1 MGNMYVFLSAI
12 MTKPKTKFI
21 PVGQT
26 EADRSKFSVRTS
38 YFLTCISLGSEARFL
53 FIYFCFTDCKFSAL
67 SSALFG

>member
-53 FIYFCFTDCKFSAL
+53 FIY
-67 SSALFG
+67 LFLFH